1 MGTIKSYVWRIH
13 LHFNL
18 LTFNLF
24 FLNDV
29 FTFNTLI
36 QSTIE
41 QQFSLSLTDK
51 NVLPTIP
58 KKPFEVISDL
68 KEINRRV

>member
-1 MGTIKSYVWRIH
+1 MY
-13 LHFNL
+13 L
-18 LTFNLF
+18 LFEYI
-24 FLNDV
+24 V
-29 FTFNTLI
+29 
-36 QSTIE
+36 TIE

-68 KEINRRV
+68 RNK